1 MRGPAWD
8 TIVETS
14 KVRQIKPFYVMD
26 VLERAHALEREGRR
40 IIHLEVGEPDFDT
53 PEPIREA
60 AIKALRDGCTHYTH
74 SLGLLELREAIC
86 AHYLEQYGVEPHPDQ
101 IAVTNGASPAMLLA
115 FSALL
120 ENGDEVI
127 LSDPHYA
134 CYPTFVRMAC
144 GTPKLARAYA
154 EDAFQLRSEAIKLAI
169 SAQTKAILVNS
180 PANPTGNLLDAE
192 HMREL
197 AGFGLPVVSDELYHG
212 LVYEGEARS
221 MLEYTPNA
229 FVLNGFSKAYAMTG
243 LRLGYLIAPKQYM
256 RGIQKLAQN
265 LFISANT
272 VSQWAGVA
280 ALTQC
285 APDVARM
292 RAIYD
297 ERRRFMLKRLKELGF
312 GVAVEPTG
320 AFYVFADARGF
331 ANDSYKLAFDI
342 LERAGVG
349 VTPGT
354 DFGPGGEG
362 FLRFSYANSLENI
375 AEGLDRIARYL
386 AT

>member
-1 MRGPAWD
+1 
-8 TIVETS
+8 
-14 KVRQIKPFYVMD
+14 MD
-26 VLERAHALEREGRR
+26 VLERAHAMEREGRSV
-40 IIHLEVGEPDFDT
+40 IHLEVGEPDFDT

-74 SLGLLELREAIC
+74 SLGLVELREAIC
-86 AHYLEQYGVEPHPDQ
+86 AHYWENYKIELHPEQ

-144 GTPKLARAYA
+144 GAPKYVRTHE

-180 PANPTGNLLDAE
+180 PSNPTGNLLDAE

-197 AGFGLPVVSDELYHG
+197 ASFGLPIVSDELYHG
-212 LVYEGEARS
+212 LVYEGETHS
-221 MLEYTPNA
+221 MLEFSQDA

-243 LRLGYLIAPKQYM
+243 LRLGYLIAPKRYM
-256 RGIQKLAQN
+256 RGIQKLTQN

-285 APDVARM
+285 ASDVARM
-292 RAIYD
+292 RAVYD
-297 ERRRFMLKRLKELGF
+297 ERRRFMLKRLKEIGF

-320 AFYVFADARGF
+320 AFYVLANARAFAS
-331 ANDSYKLAFDI
+331 DSYKLAFDI
-342 LERAGVG
+342 LENAGVG

-362 FLRFSYANSLENI
+362 YIRFSYANSLENI
-375 AEGLDRIARYL
+375 AEGLERVARYL
-386 AT
+386 SR